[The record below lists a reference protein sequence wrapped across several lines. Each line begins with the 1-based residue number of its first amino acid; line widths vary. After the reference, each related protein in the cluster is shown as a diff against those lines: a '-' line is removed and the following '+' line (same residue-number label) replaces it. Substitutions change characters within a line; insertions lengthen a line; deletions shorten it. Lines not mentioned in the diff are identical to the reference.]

1 MDETTTKGAWNG
13 LKQFFQSL
21 PNDVHAFSEGS
32 VSSAGGTSPLP
43 GVIPPAR
50 PVHGLLDT
58 RTAKGISSVYRSIA
72 IISGSL
78 SQLPLDLYRGG
89 DNLELPSLLKKPDV
103 RMTRTEFL
111 ALTTG
116 SLATW
121 GNAYWRL
128 HRGAESP
135 TEPVSTIEVLNPE
148 LVRVEWKNGRKVFH
162 YGTTKFADWQ
172 VKHLMINPD
181 FEPGSNMVMGYGPIQ
196 VNRVEL
202 QGILD
207 MQRYISNFFLN
218 NGVPTG
224 VLTTDFELTPE
235 IATAIRNRWY
245 EVDAFGG
252 IQILPNGLKFQAI
265 SLNPEQTQY
274 VMAAQKAVTDVARM
288 FGIPA
293 NLLLAEVNGTST
305 TYSNVQD
312 NSRVFIDHTLMTYA
326 KAIEGA
332 FTEVLPRGQEVKF
345 NFGAFL
351 RGSTKERYET
361 HRIGIEAG
369 FLTVNEA
376 RELEDRKPLEG
387 GPTDN

>member
-1 MDETTTKGAWNG
+1 METTPTKGAWNG
-13 LKQFFQSL
+13 LKQFFQPL
-21 PNDVHAFSEGS
+21 PNDVETFSQGS
-32 VSSAGGTSPLP
+32 INSAGGTSPLP
-43 GVIPPAR
+43 GIIPPAR
-50 PVHGLLDT
+50 PVQGQLDT
-58 RTAKGISSVYRSIA
+58 RTAKSISSVSRA
-72 IISGSL
+72 INVISGSL
-78 SQLPLDLYRGG
+78 SQLPLDVYRGG
-89 DNLELPSLLKKPDV
+89 DNLELTSLLKKPDV

-128 HRGAESP
+128 HRAVESP
-135 TEPVSTIEVLNPE
+135 VEAVSTIEVLNPE
-148 LVRVEWKNGRKVFH
+148 LVRVSWDKGRKTYH
-162 YGTTKFADWQ
+162 YGDTKFADWQ
-172 VKHLMINPD
+172 VKQLMVNPD
-181 FEPGSNMVMGYGPIQ
+181 FEPASNMVMGFGPIQ
-196 VNRVEL
+196 MNRLEL

-207 MQRYISNFFLN
+207 MQRYISNFFIN

-224 VLTTDFELTPE
+224 VLSTDLELTAE

-274 VMAAQKAVTDVARM
+274 IMAAQKAITDVARM
-288 FGIPA
+288 YGIPA
-293 NLLLAEVNGTST
+293 NLLLADAGSSM

-332 FTEVLPRGQEVKF
+332 FTEVLPRGQDVKF

-361 HRIGIEAG
+361 HKIGIDAG

-376 RELEDRKPLEG
+376 RELEDRKPIQG
-387 GPTDN
+387 GTPDN